1 VCARMYDLSVRRWL
15 QLNGFSKFCLDAN
28 FPDVKSKFCKP
39 KDIDLIF
46 VAVNVE
52 VNSKTDEDLMN
63 PDRALMRFE
72 FLDALL
78 RIAYRKFVMV
88 RHGIFK
94 QADCL
99 YLLEQQHARNRLA
112 LLQVWSA
119 DVMSQTGRSRRSDSR
134 AAAPVL

>member
-1 VCARMYDLSVRRWL
+1 MWSVVAAVSRL
-15 QLNGFSKFCLDAN
+15 PVSQLNGFSKFCLDAN
-28 FPDVKSKFCKP
+28 FPDARSKFCKP

-52 VNSKTDEDLMN
+52 ANSKSDEDLMN

-88 RHGIFK
+88 RRFVPLG
-94 QADCL
+94 A
-99 YLLEQQHARNRLA
+99 
-112 LLQVWSA
+112 
-119 DVMSQTGRSRRSDSR
+119 
-134 AAAPVL
+134 